1 MSVYNSPPAQAP
13 TQVIGVLYTWENQH
27 CFVQLHQYDIEANI
41 AKCEFKSHTLVNT
54 RYFYLLFY

>member
-41 AKCEFKSHTLVNT
+41 AKCEFKSQIKLYHYV
-54 RYFYLLFY
+54 

>member
-1 MSVYNSPPAQAP
+1 MSVYNSPPAQAL

-41 AKCEFKSHTLVNT
+41 AKCEFKSQIKLYHYV
-54 RYFYLLFY
+54 